1 MAETEFNQENGYQR
15 DQAYDRLRRLLMLQQ
30 IPEGERLRES
40 EWATRLE
47 VNRTALREAFAR
59 LEAEGVIRKGAKTG
73 YFVPT
78 LTESDINEVL
88 EIRRVLESAAIERIC
103 RLNKNTP
110 DHLRAMIDACDQLER
125 LVKED
130 YVLGVA
136 EADRRFH
143 MALINIAGNS
153 RLALLYQRAPLPII
167 YPEVISGEKWLARAN
182 LTLQEHRAILATI
195 LEGDAARAQAML
207 RTHLGERSVVPLRSR

>member
-136 EADRRFH
+136 EADRRLH
-143 MALINIAGNS
+143 IG
-153 RLALLYQRAPLPII
+153 R
-167 YPEVISGEKWLARAN
+167 
-182 LTLQEHRAILATI
+182 
-195 LEGDAARAQAML
+195 
-207 RTHLGERSVVPLRSR
+207 